1 MNIASTI
8 LISLEHCGKM
18 FLRSEIRLNMEIER
32 AGENSKQN
40 ALVARVRVAPSF
52 AGMGVH

>member
-1 MNIASTI
+1 
-8 LISLEHCGKM
+8 M
-18 FLRSEIRLNMEIER
+18 FLRSETGLKMEIER